1 MFAHPTKA
9 LHRLVSAAMVLT
21 LLGVCFVPL
30 AFARLARNTIDPVAI
45 VTDNGRHIK
54 VTGPIECAENEPAYL
69 RVTVTQ
75 RSTGAVAEGS
85 ALFACTAAI
94 QQWAVHASTQSRAT
108 FQEGP
113 AVAVALAR
121 TTDRGDTDDA
131 HQWLV
136 NIALVRE

>member
-1 MFAHPTKA
+1 MFVYPTKG
-9 LHRLVSAAMVLT
+9 LHGLVSAAVVLA
-21 LLGVCFVPL
+21 LVGVCIAPRV
-30 AFARLARNTIDPVAI
+30 FAKVMQNTINPVAI
-45 VTDNGRHIK
+45 VTDNGRHIR
-54 VTGPIECAENEPAYL
+54 VTGPLGCSGSEPAYL

-75 RSTGAVAEGS
+75 RSTGAVSEGS
-85 ALFACTAAI
+85 ALIACTADI
-94 QQWAVHASTQSRAT
+94 QQWAVQASTQGNAT

-121 TTDRGDTDDA
+121 TTDRGNTDDA

>member
-9 LHRLVSAAMVLT
+9 LHRLVSAAIALT
-21 LLGVCFVPL
+21 LVGVCFVPL
-30 AFARLARNTIDPVAI
+30 AFAKLVRNTIDAVAI
-45 VTDNGRHIK
+45 VTENGRHIR
-54 VTGPIECAENEPAYL
+54 VTGPILCSEGEPAYL

-85 ALFACTAAI
+85 TLIACTAAI
-94 QQWAVHASTQSRAT
+94 QQWAVHASTQGRAA

-136 NIALVRE
+136 NIVLVRE

>member
-9 LHRLVSAAMVLT
+9 RHCVVSAGVVLA
-21 LLGVCFVPL
+21 LVGICIAPP
-30 AFARLARNTIDPVAI
+30 AFARIILNTINPVAI
-45 VTDNGRHIK
+45 VTDNGRHIS
-54 VTGPIECAENEPAYL
+54 VTGPLACSGSEPAYL

-85 ALFACTAAI
+85 ALITCTTDI
-94 QQWAVHASTQSRAT
+94 QQWAVYASTQGNAT

-113 AVAVALAR
+113 AVAVALGH
-121 TTDRGDTDDA
+121 TTDRGNTDDA
-131 HQWLV
+131 NQWLV